1 VDVSI
6 NKHGLGMKLIL
17 PQNRSPG
24 TVPYTF
30 AEAPLRKGESVNYEG
45 VKISIIESGNFGDVI
60 KVEKVA

>member
-1 VDVSI
+1 
-6 NKHGLGMKLIL
+6 MKLIL
-17 PQNRSPG
+17 PKNRSPG